1 MVYGLIRSLCNGVDV
16 VQSLFNLFYY
26 VIKLVMAPIPN
37 TQEST
42 VGPRQLEVSAN
53 SNQFSFPLIKIL
65 VKRTLIT

>member
-42 VGPRQLEVSAN
+42 VEPRQLEVSAN

>member
-1 MVYGLIRSLCNGVDV
+1 
-16 VQSLFNLFYY
+16 
-26 VIKLVMAPIPN
+26 MAPIPN

-42 VGPRQLEVSAN
+42 VEPRQLEVSAN